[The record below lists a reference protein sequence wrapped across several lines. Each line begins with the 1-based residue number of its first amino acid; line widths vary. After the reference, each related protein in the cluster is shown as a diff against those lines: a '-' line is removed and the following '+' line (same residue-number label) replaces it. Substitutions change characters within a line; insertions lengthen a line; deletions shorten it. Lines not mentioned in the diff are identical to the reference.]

1 MLLAGDNMNRKEEA
15 VKLIHT
21 KLEGKTFLSYKEIAA
36 ITGYHPKYLLK
47 LKKEVVEGTISLKH
61 GNLSK
66 KPYNAIS
73 DKERDYIVQLYKRSH
88 VSIKK
93 FCKFYG
99 KRSYSCIYN
108 TLDREGLIKK
118 TSN

>member
-1 MLLAGDNMNRKEEA
+1 MSNKRNAVELIEKKLA
-15 VKLIHT
+15 
-21 KLEGKTFLSYKEIAA
+21 GKTFLSYKEIAA

-73 DKERDYIVQLYKRSH
+73 DKERNYIIQLYKRSH

-93 FCKFYG
+93 FCEFYG

-108 TLDREGLIKK
+108 TLRKAGAIKK
-118 TSN
+118 

>member
-1 MLLAGDNMNRKEEA
+1 MRNKRNA
-15 VKLIHT
+15 VELIEKKLD
-21 KLEGKTFLSYKEIAA
+21 GKTFLSYKEIAA

-61 GNLSK
+61 GNLYK
-66 KPYNAIS
+66 KPYNALS
-73 DKERDYIVQLYKRSH
+73 EKEREYIVQLYKRSH

-93 FCKFYG
+93 FCEFYG

-108 TLDREGLIKK
+108 TLKKAGAIKK
-118 TSN
+118 

>member
-1 MLLAGDNMNRKEEA
+1 MSNKRNAVELIEKKLA
-15 VKLIHT
+15 
-21 KLEGKTFLSYKEIAA
+21 GKTFLSYKEIAA

-93 FCKFYG
+93 FCEFYG

-108 TLDREGLIKK
+108 TLKNAGAIKK
-118 TSN
+118 

>member
-1 MLLAGDNMNRKEEA
+1 MSNKRNAVELIEKKLA
-15 VKLIHT
+15 
-21 KLEGKTFLSYKEIAA
+21 GKTFLSYKEIAA

-93 FCKFYG
+93 FCEFYG

-108 TLDREGLIKK
+108 TLKKAGAIKK
-118 TSN
+118 

>member
-1 MLLAGDNMNRKEEA
+1 MSNKRNA
-15 VKLIHT
+15 VELIEKKLD
-21 KLEGKTFLSYKEIAA
+21 GKTFLSYKEIAA

-93 FCKFYG
+93 FCEFYG

-108 TLDREGLIKK
+108 TLKKAGAIKK
-118 TSN
+118 

>member
-1 MLLAGDNMNRKEEA
+1 MSNQRNSVELIEKKLA
-15 VKLIHT
+15 
-21 KLEGKTFLSYKEIAA
+21 GKTFLSYKEIAA

-93 FCKFYG
+93 FCEFYG

-108 TLDREGLIKK
+108 TLKNAGAIKK
-118 TSN
+118 

>member
-1 MLLAGDNMNRKEEA
+1 MSNKRNAVELIEKKLA
-15 VKLIHT
+15 
-21 KLEGKTFLSYKEIAA
+21 GKTFLSYKEIAA

-73 DKERDYIVQLYKRSH
+73 DKERNYIIQLYKRSH

-93 FCKFYG
+93 FCEFYG

-108 TLDREGLIKK
+108 TLKKAGAIKK
-118 TSN
+118 

>member
-1 MLLAGDNMNRKEEA
+1 MNKKEIA
-15 VKLIHT
+15 VKWIQR
-21 KLEGKTFLSYKEIAA
+21 KLRGESFLSYAEIAEYLD
-36 ITGYHPKYLLK
+36 YHPKYFLK
-47 LKKEVVEGTISLKH
+47 LKKDVENGNYNVVH
-61 GNLSK
+61 GNK
-66 KPYNAIS
+66 NRRAHNAIS
-73 DKERDYIVQLYKRSH
+73 DTEKKYIIDLYKRSH

>member
-1 MLLAGDNMNRKEEA
+1 MGNKRNA
-15 VKLIHT
+15 VELIEKKLD
-21 KLEGKTFLSYKEIAA
+21 GKTFLSYKEIAA

-61 GNLSK
+61 GNLYK
-66 KPYNAIS
+66 KPYNALS
-73 DKERDYIVQLYKRSH
+73 EKEREYIVQLYKRSH

-93 FCKFYG
+93 FCEFYG

-108 TLDREGLIKK
+108 TLKKAGAIKK
-118 TSN
+118 